1 MSNKQKTAGG
11 FSALIAAIA
20 IVIALVIGIVIYMFI
35 FGNPTNFVGND
46 PTKEALQGNYM
57 GIIYK
62 GGFIVPILLAVSL
75 INGNLQRF
83 LRLDHSPPFQ
93 MQP

>member
-35 FGNPTNFVGND
+35 FGNPANFVDND
-46 PTKEALQGNYM
+46 PTKADEVSSRM
-57 GIIYK
+57 S
-62 GGFIVPILLAVSL
+62 FIDEEDVR
-75 INGNLQRF
+75 NKKK
-83 LRLDHSPPFQ
+83 
-93 MQP
+93 